1 MTVFYVLRPAWSST
15 SRRQPLLPRF
25 LCHRLGGRA
34 AVDRAVDEL
43 DKLKVTGS
51 SRVAHLQRHIGPNE
65 VVDVA
70 VLAFA

>member
-1 MTVFYVLRPAWSST
+1 
-15 SRRQPLLPRF
+15 
-25 LCHRLGGRA
+25 
-34 AVDRAVDEL
+34 VDEL